1 MKRFKFVAMIGCFVF
16 AALAVAPQVK
26 ADTFDKK
33 TTSTFSEPVEVLGVD
48 AQVLPAGT
56 YVFKIFDS
64 WSDRNIVQIFSADQT
79 HVYTTILAIANYR
92 LQAIDKTVLTF
103 GERAA
108 GQPEA
113 IKAWFYPGQTWG
125 QEFVYQKKRAIELAK
140 IVKEPVLA
148 MPVETTAA
156 VPVETLRRVLVAA
169 IKPTGD
175 EVPVGEVVQAPPAA
189 AAAQAP
195 RATLVAETL
204 PHTASSLP
212 LFALI
217 GVLSLFAGFT
227 LLIDPLLAK
236 HESRLQP
243 LYPLLLT
250 TKVSN
255 KSGNLLLAQSY
266 PQCHENVAFLHSP
279 RHSEAPAFWE
289 RALGIHLL
297 SFNLCTIKFVSLQGF
312 SPD

>member
-1 MKRFKFVAMIGCFVF
+1 MKRFKFVPMICCFVF
-16 AALAVAPQVK
+16 VALAVAPQVK

-33 TTSTFSEPVEVLGVD
+33 SIITFSEPFEVPGVD

-64 WSDRNIVQIFSADQT
+64 WSDRNIVQIFSADET
-79 HVYTTILAIANYR
+79 HMYTTILAIANYR
-92 LQAIDKTVLTF
+92 LKATDKTVLTF

-125 QEFVYQKKRAIELAK
+125 QEFVYPKKRAIELAK

-156 VPVETLRRVLVAA
+156 VPVETLRSVPVAA

-175 EVPVGEVVQAPPAA
+175 EVPVAEVVQAPPVAA
-189 AAAQAP
+189 VAQAP

-204 PHTASSLP
+204 PKTASSLP

-217 GVLSLFAGFT
+217 GMLSLFAGFT
-227 LLIDPLLAK
+227 LLII
-236 HESRLQP
+236 
-243 LYPLLLT
+243 
-250 TKVSN
+250 TKRS
-255 KSGNLLLAQSY
+255 A
-266 PQCHENVAFLHSP
+266 
-279 RHSEAPAFWE
+279 
-289 RALGIHLL
+289 
-297 SFNLCTIKFVSLQGF
+297 
-312 SPD
+312 